1 MVITLLTGCM
11 RIAAGFALAIAG
23 LSSAGAA
30 GSGMALDRAPAR
42 ANDVVSL
49 QNGARVFVNYCLN
62 CHAAAFMRFNHLESI
77 GLTEA
82 QIRDNLILTGAR
94 VGDVMTVAMDH
105 REARIWFGV
114 APPDLTLSA
123 RARSSGAG
131 SGADWIY
138 TYLRTFY
145 RDPSRPTGWNNL
157 VYPGVAMPHVL
168 WQLSGQHEAMDQT
181 FKSHAEAASAL
192 RQKGGLGRIEAGAT
206 AGEWVLKT
214 LKQTTP
220 GTLSALEYDHAV
232 ADLVNY
238 MAFMAEPGRAQ
249 REKIGVVVL
258 LYLGLL
264 FVLAWLL
271 KKEYWRD
278 VH

>member
-1 MVITLLTGCM
+1 MVKSLLT
-11 RIAAGFALAIAG
+11 IAVRAAACAALAVAS
-23 LSSAGAA
+23 LSVARAA
-30 GSGMALDRAPAR
+30 EGGMALDRAPAK

-62 CHAAAFMRFNHLESI
+62 CHAASYMRYNRLEDI

-82 QIRDNLILTGAR
+82 QIKDNLVLTSAK
-94 VGDVMTVAMDH
+94 VGDLMKVAMD
-105 REARIWFGV
+105 RKEAKEWFGV
-114 APPDLTLSA
+114 APPDLTVTA
-123 RARSSGAG
+123 RARSSPAG

-157 VYPGVAMPHVL
+157 VYSGVAMPHVL
-168 WQLSGQHEAMDQT
+168 WQLSGEHDAVDQK
-181 FKSHAEAASAL
+181 FKSHSEAASAL
-192 RQKGGLGRIEAGAT
+192 RQTGGLGRIEAGANP
-206 AGEWVLKT
+206 GEWVLKT
-214 LKQTTP
+214 LRQTTP
-220 GTLSALEYDHAV
+220 GTLSPLEYDHAV

-238 MAFMAEPGRAQ
+238 LSYMAEPARAT